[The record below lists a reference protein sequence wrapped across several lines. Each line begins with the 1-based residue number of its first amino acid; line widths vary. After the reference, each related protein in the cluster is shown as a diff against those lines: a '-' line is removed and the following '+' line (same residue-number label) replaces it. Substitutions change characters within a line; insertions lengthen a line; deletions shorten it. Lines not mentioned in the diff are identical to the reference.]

1 MGFSIINHPF
11 WDTPSIYGNP
21 HINDACIPTFPR
33 SKMQSAT
40 RRTASGRSG
49 HGVGF
54 RSECRRATAMGTG
67 NENGHWQRKRE
78 LKSNP
83 QVICPHFFCNMSVL
97 SILIILLWVA
107 GSNQWN
113 LFGSILWRC
122 KPGLGDGSSLDVLS
136 RRPTC
141 VVGGKFNGGS
151 CLYSLKSVI
160 YHIVL

>member
-1 MGFSIINHPF
+1 MCSSTYLHIWTMEVSWNGGTSKSSILMGFSIINHPF

-67 NENGHWQRKRE
+67 NENGNLRVTPK
-78 LKSNP
+78 LFAP
-83 QVICPHFFCNMSVL
+83 FFFVIWVYFLFWLFCCG
-97 SILIILLWVA
+97 LLEA
-107 GSNQWN
+107 INGTYLDLFCGDAN
-113 LFGSILWRC
+113 LGWGMAARLM
-122 KPGLGDGSSLDVLS
+122 
-136 RRPTC
+136 
-141 VVGGKFNGGS
+141 
-151 CLYSLKSVI
+151 YSAEDPLAW
-160 YHIVL
+160 

>member
-1 MGFSIINHPF
+1 MNHPF

-67 NENGHWQRKRE
+67 NENGNLRVTPK
-78 LKSNP
+78 LFAT
-83 QVICPHFFCNMSVL
+83 FFL
-97 SILIILLWVA
+97 
-107 GSNQWN
+107 
-113 LFGSILWRC
+113 
-122 KPGLGDGSSLDVLS
+122 
-136 RRPTC
+136 
-141 VVGGKFNGGS
+141 
-151 CLYSLKSVI
+151 
-160 YHIVL
+160 